1 MENEFKQIDS
11 SVIRIVL
18 YGPESTGKTTLAKAL
33 AEYYKTAWV
42 PEYMRTFLE
51 NKFLIPGEEIV
62 AYNELMPIAKGQIAT
77 ENKALT
83 KAKKFLFCDTNLLEI
98 EVYADYYFDRCP
110 EEIRIF
116 AQENTYDLYLL
127 TYIDTIW
134 EEDDFR
140 DSPENRQEFFKLF
153 EDKLICNNLPYLV
166 VKGSMQERMN
176 TVISELERLFG

>member
-1 MENEFKQIDS
+1 MENELKQIDS
-11 SVIRIVL
+11 PVIRIVL
-18 YGPESTGKTTLAKAL
+18 YGPESTGKTSLAKAL
-33 AEYYKTAWV
+33 AEYYNTVWV

-51 NKFLIPGEEIV
+51 NKMLVPGEEIV

-77 ENKALT
+77 ENEAISKAN
-83 KAKKFLFCDTNLLEI
+83 KFLFCDTNLLEI

-110 EEIRIF
+110 EEIRSF
-116 AQENTYDLYLL
+116 AQKNSYDLYLL

-153 EDKLICNNLPYLV
+153 EDKLIHNNLPYLI
-166 VKGSMQERMN
+166 VKGTMEERIN
-176 TVISELERLFG
+176 FVTSELERRFG

>member
-1 MENEFKQIDS
+1 MENELKQIDS
-11 SVIRIVL
+11 PVIRIVL

-33 AEYYKTAWV
+33 AAYYNTAWV

-51 NKFLIPGEEIV
+51 NKTLVPGEEIV
-62 AYNELMPIAKGQIAT
+62 AYKELMPIAKGQIAT
-77 ENKALT
+77 ENQAV
-83 KAKKFLFCDTNLLEI
+83 AEANKFLFCDTNLLEI

-110 EEIRIF
+110 EEIRTF

-140 DSPENRQEFFKLF
+140 DSPGNRQEFFKLF
-153 EDKLICNNLPYLV
+153 KEKLIHNNLAYLT
-166 VKGSMQERMN
+166 VKGTMEERMN
-176 TVISELERLFG
+176 IVISELEKRFG